1 MRYLLLLLLT
11 GCTTTGE
18 VATSADDE
26 VSSLRCLG
34 YCDLVI
40 TDRTVEVKGQVDL
53 QKAENEND

>member
-26 VSSLRCLG
+26 VSSLKCVG
-34 YCDLVI
+34 YCDLTI
-40 TDRTVEVKGQVDL
+40 TDRNIEIQGQVDL
-53 QKAENEND
+53 QKAENEK